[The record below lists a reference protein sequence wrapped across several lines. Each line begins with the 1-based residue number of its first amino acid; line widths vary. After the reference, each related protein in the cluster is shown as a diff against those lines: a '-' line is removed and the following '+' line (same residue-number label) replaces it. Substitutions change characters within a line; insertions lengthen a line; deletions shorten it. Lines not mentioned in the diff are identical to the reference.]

1 MRIVL
6 VVNFHNR
13 TMQLFLDTANI
24 EDIKK
29 YAAWGTVDGIT
40 TNPSLIAKEG
50 VSLESRIKEITKVV
64 DGPISSEVVATDYEG
79 MIKEG
84 REYAKWHKNIYVK
97 VPLTEDGLR
106 ACKTLSSEGIPVNVT
121 LIFSPGQAL
130 LAAKAGAA
138 LISPFIGRLDDISQ
152 DGMELIAEIVTIL
165 SNYEYDAKVL
175 VASVRHPRHVID
187 AAQMGADICTM
198 PPAVFDKLIKHPL
211 TDIGLEKFL
220 ADWEK
225 VKDLQSS

>member
-1 MRIVL
+1 
-6 VVNFHNR
+6 
-13 TMQLFLDTANI
+13 MQLFLDTANI
-24 EDIKK
+24 DDIKK

-50 VSLESRIKEITKVV
+50 VSLESRIKEITEIV
-64 DGPISSEVVATDYEG
+64 DGPISSEVIATDYEG
-79 MIKEG
+79 MVKEG
-84 REYAKWHKNIYVK
+84 RASAKWHKNVYVK

-152 DGMELIAEIVTIL
+152 DGMELIAEIVTML
-165 SNYEYDAKVL
+165 SNYDYDAKVL

-198 PPAVFDKLIKHPL
+198 PPEVFDKLIKHPL

-225 VKDLQSS
+225 VKDLQK